1 MGIFSKFFKRKSKSF
16 QLSNVCLDYLVCL
29 LPVSSEIN
37 LNSKIVVPE
46 NFCVVLL
53 SKEKLLDIIP
63 SGEYELTGLTIPKTC
78 KVNKLDKPTKNG
90 YRTKFDADF
99 YYVNKK
105 TFNIHNN
112 FNVKKLKQDIKFN
125 LNITIENPIKF
136 LKFLFQEKVVFDND
150 FALNE
155 LTFYTSQLIYYFLL
169 DNKIISQEKLENYL
183 TKMLSDIGV
192 KSSNLEINN
201 INNVLSNGSTTKLN
215 NSTKSN
221 GLTIENNAIN
231 SPFINEQTN
240 FNENNISNTNT
251 NTNTNT
257 INFSTKSTL
266 VSLDDIMSE
275 NISYFTCDNCGV
287 KLPQNAKYCFNCKKS
302 FIEKNLCENC
312 GRVIPKGVYVC
323 PYCNSVI
330 LN

>member
-1 MGIFSKFFKRKSKSF
+1 MGIFSKYFKRKSKLF

-37 LNSKIVVPE
+37 LNSKIIVPE
-46 NFCVVLL
+46 NFCAVLL

-78 KVNKLDKPTKNG
+78 KINKLDKPTKNG
-90 YRTKFDADF
+90 YKTKFDADF

-112 FNVKKLKQDIKFN
+112 FIVNKLKQDIKFN

-136 LKFLFQEKVVFDND
+136 LKFLFQEKIVFDND

-169 DNKIISQEKLENYL
+169 DNKTLSQEKLENYL

-192 KSSNLEINN
+192 KSSNLKINN
-201 INNVLSNGSTTKLN
+201 FNNFPSNNSTTKLN
-215 NSTKSN
+215 
-221 GLTIENNAIN
+221 GLNTNNDIN
-231 SPFINEQTN
+231 SSYQIEQITT
-240 FNENNISNTNT
+240 NENTITNT

-266 VSLDDIMSE
+266 VSLDDIINE

-312 GRVIPKGVYVC
+312 GRVIPNGVYVC
-323 PYCNSVI
+323 PYCNSVT
-330 LN
+330 LK